1 MEKDFSLGEAELEI
15 MKVLW
20 KAGRSVNTQFINKAV
35 EEKGWK
41 RTTISTFLT
50 RLAQKGAIEGEKSG
64 NTYYY
69 KALISE
75 KEYRRLKSRSLIT
88 SLFGGS
94 AKDLT
99 AALVEDGE
107 LSMED
112 IDELRSLIDSIG
124 ER

>member
-75 KEYRRLKSRSLIT
+75 KEYRRLKSRNLIT

>member
-50 RLAQKGAIEGEKSG
+50 RLVQKGAIEGEKSG

-94 AKDLT
+94 AKVLT